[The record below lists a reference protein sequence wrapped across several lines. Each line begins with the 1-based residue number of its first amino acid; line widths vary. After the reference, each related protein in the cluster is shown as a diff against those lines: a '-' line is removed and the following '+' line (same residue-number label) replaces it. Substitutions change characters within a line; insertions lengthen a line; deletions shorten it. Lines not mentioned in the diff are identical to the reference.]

1 MTKIYFIDPSR
12 LERPRRSLD
21 PSMRMSIHSD
31 REATLNQFPSMRRA
45 KAFQSYMEW
54 KEEQEKRD
62 ELLEELDLA
71 VSLLELENFN
81 Q

>member
-54 KEEQEKRD
+54 KEEQDKAEFKD
-62 ELLEELDLA
+62 ILLDFALSDD
-71 VSLLELENFN
+71 N
-81 Q
+81 

>member
-21 PSMRMSIHSD
+21 PSMRMSVHSD

-54 KEEQEKRD
+54 KEEQDKAEFKD
-62 ELLEELDLA
+62 VLLDFALSDD
-71 VSLLELENFN
+71 N
-81 Q
+81 

>member
-54 KEEQEKRD
+54 KEEQDKAEFKD
-62 ELLEELDLA
+62 VLLDFALSDD
-71 VSLLELENFN
+71 N
-81 Q
+81 

>member
-31 REATLNQFPSMRRA
+31 REATLSQFPSMRRA

-54 KEEQEKRD
+54 KEEQDKAEFKD
-62 ELLEELDLA
+62 ILLDFALSDD
-71 VSLLELENFN
+71 N
-81 Q
+81 